1 MAKIHPKRY
10 IVWSTN
16 KEIDLSDPWQRKWYI
31 GEVLSNGR
39 AEDIAELDW
48 DEVRKLLPEL
58 NLPKRVGSLWEDYF
72 KHTSG
77 LRNDHAEISPRP
89 SLPKRGIPPFGKGRK
104 GGISP

>member
-1 MAKIHPKRY
+1 MTKIRPKRY

-58 NLPKRVGSLWEDYF
+58 KD
-72 KHTSG
+72 
-77 LRNDHAEISPRP
+77 
-89 SLPKRGIPPFGKGRK
+89 RK
-104 GGISP
+104 SVV